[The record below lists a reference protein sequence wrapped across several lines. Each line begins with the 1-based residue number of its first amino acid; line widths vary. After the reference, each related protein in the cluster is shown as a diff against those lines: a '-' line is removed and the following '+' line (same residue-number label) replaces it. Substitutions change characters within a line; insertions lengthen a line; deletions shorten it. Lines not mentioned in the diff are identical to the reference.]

1 MTNTT
6 ENYQND
12 FTCQKE
18 VDETVAGGWDEVI
31 KRVQLTSVR
40 MLEIAANIY
49 AHRKPAMDIAMRR
62 DYGLLGINLGIH
74 ISDFTYFVSGF
85 RPPKRSELELTQSK
99 FSSPF
104 ESVRAKFPSAELLK
118 SHIEAIDLAVCT
130 TVDAVSVLSE
140 RPGMPIPTFDQL
152 ATAYIELARLQGLED
167 AVETAASVNLT
178 GGSHADRNL
187 DLFGVGSVLAPT
199 INRIIPP
206 RCVPGQA
213 KITLPKQATID
224 DIIAAHLLERFVM
237 NEDYIYFES
246 QTEDSFDAATTHA
259 KNHATISVGTTPFH
273 SPKALSF
280 DRKAFEHAITN
291 SELVIKQAIHQGIPM
306 DFTDEIVRFAEGD
319 KAGDFRFETDMINS
333 FFEVCE
339 TSLAMRATN
348 LLLKQRFETSEAYQD
363 WCRKR
368 FNERLANNA
377 EYQKFK
383 PKLDK
388 PLTPFGLSIPL
399 TE

>member
-6 ENYQND
+6 ETCQND
-12 FTCQKE
+12 FMCQKE
-18 VDETVAGGWDEVI
+18 VDETVAGSWDAVI

-40 MLEIAANIY
+40 MLEIAANIF

-62 DYGLLGINLGIH
+62 NYGLLGINLGIH

-85 RPPKRSELELTQSK
+85 RPPKRADFLLIQSK
-99 FSSPF
+99 ISSPF
-104 ESVRAKFPSAELLK
+104 DSVREKFPSAELLK
-118 SHIEAIDLAVCT
+118 SHVEAIELALCT

-213 KITLPKQATID
+213 KITMPKQATID

-237 NEDYIYFES
+237 EEDYIYVES
-246 QTEDSFDAATTHA
+246 QTNDLLDAATTHT
-259 KNHATISVGTTPFH
+259 KNHATLSVGATPFH
-273 SPKALSF
+273 SPKALCF
-280 DRKAFEHAITN
+280 DNRTFEHATTN
-291 SELVIKQAIHQGIPM
+291 SELVIEQAVSLGIPM
-306 DFTDEIVRFAEGD
+306 DFTDEMVRFAEGD
-319 KAGDFRFETDMINS
+319 KAGNFEFEADMINC

-339 TSLAMRATN
+339 TSLAMRAAN
-348 LLLKQRFETSEAYQD
+348 LLLEQRFETSEAFQD
-363 WCRKR
+363 WRRKR
-368 FNERLANNA
+368 IEKRLANNA

-383 PKLDK
+383 PRLDK

-399 TE
+399 AE